1 MENIHL
7 NTIQR
12 FFLMLKAYKKEVSL
26 TYLYA
31 IFGGLLNLVLP
42 LGIQT
47 SLNLLQA
54 GTISSSWYLIVLIV
68 TLGTVLNGAI
78 LIMQA
83 SVNET
88 LQKKVFTDMSFDF
101 ATRIPK
107 IDLENTRDM
116 HLPEM
121 VNRFFET
128 LTLTKSVPKIL
139 SDLTAAVLQI
149 FFGLILLS
157 FYHPYFIVL
166 DVVLTLILFSI
177 LRLTS
182 PSGLKTNIKE
192 SKFKYEV
199 VYWLEELG
207 RTVATFKHGAH
218 SDYGVKKTD
227 KLVSNYLDAKTQ
239 HFEILKI
246 QSWSFV
252 FFKTLITFILLVLGG
267 FLVLRNQINIGQ
279 FVASEIV
286 IILVIN
292 ASEKLIL
299 LMETIYDVL
308 TSLDKIG
315 HVMDIPLEATSTE
328 KVLQKSGMAVTLNN
342 LGYTFAHTDKP
353 TLSHI
358 DLVINPLERVCI
370 AGYNASGRTTLIH
383 IIASFLKPQ
392 QGAILFD
399 GIPMDNYDLASLR
412 SKIGYFSSTEQIFSG
427 TLRENITL
435 GDDSIDT
442 ETVVS
447 YLSGVGLTNFLGEI
461 QGGLNAILL
470 PDGKNLSR
478 SIVSKILI
486 ARSLASKPKI
496 LLIENLLNNLQANDK
511 EKVIEII
518 TSENRTWT
526 LVCASDDLEIASRCD
541 KIIILDKGNIVA
553 QGSFEE
559 IKKSIHFNQVF
570 KTIKTHLKA
579 QT

>member
-1 MENIHL
+1 LENIHL

-88 LQKKVFTDMSFDF
+88 LQKKIFTDMSFDF

>member
-1 MENIHL
+1 
-7 NTIQR
+7 
-12 FFLMLKAYKKEVSL
+12 MLKAYKKEVSL

-88 LQKKVFTDMSFDF
+88 LQKKIFTDMSFDF

-392 QGAILFD
+392 QGGILFD

>member
-88 LQKKVFTDMSFDF
+88 LQKKIFTDMSFDF

-392 QGAILFD
+392 QGGILFD

-486 ARSLASKPKI
+486 ARSLASRPKI

>member
-1 MENIHL
+1 
-7 NTIQR
+7 
-12 FFLMLKAYKKEVSL
+12 MLKAYKKEVSL

-88 LQKKVFTDMSFDF
+88 LQKKIFTDMSFDF

-392 QGAILFD
+392 QGGILFD

-486 ARSLASKPKI
+486 ARSLASRPKI

>member
-1 MENIHL
+1 
-7 NTIQR
+7 
-12 FFLMLKAYKKEVSL
+12 MLKAYKKEVSL

-88 LQKKVFTDMSFDF
+88 LQKKIFTDMSFDF

>member
-88 LQKKVFTDMSFDF
+88 LQKKIFTDMSFDF

>member
-1 MENIHL
+1 
-7 NTIQR
+7 
-12 FFLMLKAYKKEVSL
+12 MLKAYKKEVSL

-88 LQKKVFTDMSFDF
+88 LQKKIFTDMSFDF

-486 ARSLASKPKI
+486 ARSLASRPKI